1 MSTFEG
7 SGALLL
13 KMEIMK
19 KTLLLIVIFVGLLL
33 CAVGYAD
40 SRYRTSIGR
49 RAPALWLPAQD
60 TGAPATTVAD
70 NEGRYVLLT
79 FWKSTDA
86 PSRRAANDYTAWLR
100 REQPSNVQL
109 LGVNLDESP
118 ELFGEIVRRDS
129 LIAATQYHVGGD
141 TARAIIDTYGLDD
154 GLGSLLIGPDG
165 KILAHNPTPTALTTL
180 TSK

>member
-1 MSTFEG
+1 
-7 SGALLL
+7 
-13 KMEIMK
+13 MEIMK

-60 TGAPATTVAD
+60 TGAPATTIAD

-79 FWKSTDA
+79 FEID
-86 PSRRAANDYTAWLR
+86 RRPQPPRRNDYTAWLR

-109 LGVNLDESP
+109 
-118 ELFGEIVRRDS
+118 
-129 LIAATQYHVGGD
+129 
-141 TARAIIDTYGLDD
+141 RA
-154 GLGSLLIGPDG
+154 
-165 KILAHNPTPTALTTL
+165 
-180 TSK
+180 